1 MFFSQFKFATKEFE
15 VMYEITTLVM
25 NEMGIQRKEATPSVE
40 EVTLKSL
47 EFTSKQGFEV
57 SFAENRAEFS
67 NSTELMLSND
77 E

>member
-47 EFTSKQGFEV
+47 EFTSK
-57 SFAENRAEFS
+57 
-67 NSTELMLSND
+67 
-77 E
+77 